1 MKYQF
6 IITCLFLLSFGAAA
20 QQTNLPGKGT
30 KTPDNKNNVLDNA
43 NIKCAYLFT
52 KKTSAADNAPRRDT
66 LFLEIGTKISRFYD
80 PARLSRDSMILDNM
94 NNKNPQDIKSMSV
107 YNEQSPIDISK
118 MQGTVSSKQ
127 VEGESY
133 QIYKG
138 RTAGKITVV
147 DYAYTISKPFQY
159 EDEVGVLPWKI
170 LTETDTIL
178 SYTCQKAVLNFRGRD
193 YTAWFTTDIPVNDG
207 PWKFSGLPGLI
218 LKVEDQ
224 QQLFSFT
231 LIGLEQLK
239 NPKPIAI
246 NEAKNIKCTRS
257 DFDKQK
263 KKAGGGMLYNFNAGN
278 VIIAKV
284 PVNNSYQSMELE

>member
-6 IITCLFLLSFGAAA
+6 IITSLFLLSFGAAA
-20 QQTNLPGKGT
+20 QQPVTGT
-30 KTPDNKNNVLDNA
+30 KTTDNKKNVLDNA
-43 NIKCAYLFT
+43 NIRCAYLFT
-52 KKTSAADNAPRRDT
+52 KKTDLADNTPRRDT
-66 LFLEIGTKISRFYD
+66 QFLEIGTKISRFYD
-80 PARLSRDSMILDNM
+80 PARLGRDSMLVASM
-94 NNKNPQDIKSMSV
+94 NNKSAQDIKSMSI

-118 MQGTVSSKQ
+118 MQGTIGSKQ
-127 VEGESY
+127 AEGESY

-138 RTAGKITVV
+138 RTTGKITVV
-147 DYAYTISKPFQY
+147 DYADILSKPLQY
-159 EDEVGVLPWKI
+159 EDEIGVLPWKI

-239 NPKPIAI
+239 NPKPILI
-246 NEAKNIKCTRS
+246 NEAENIKCSRS
-257 DFDKQK
+257 DFEKQK
-263 KKAGGGMLYNFNAGN
+263 KKAGGGVLYNFTAGN

-284 PVNNSYQSMELE
+284 PANNSYQSMELE